1 MDIQV
6 AVVLVGS
13 ILGAAAG
20 GFWMAVKGASVP
32 DRSEKYQ
39 ERIAANNGN
48 GASYLRTAS
57 DEAAR
62 ALTDSNLNLSVA
74 ISQILRQS
82 ESDKAERAALLE
94 KLERLERQIEHH
106 DRETG
111 VMQTS
116 IHALEDQLIAK
127 TREIAALQRA
137 DGDNK
142 RQINRLEGEV
152 AALRKENAQLVAELK
167 ERTKE
172 RDAALAQVV
181 ALEENMIDMSL
192 RIEDIGKKQTDELR
206 KLEDVNHENESKD

>member
-1 MDIQV
+1 MQQLDSC
-6 AVVLVGS
+6 LE
-13 ILGAAAG
+13 
-20 GFWMAVKGASVP
+20 
-32 DRSEKYQ
+32 RSEIQRK
-39 ERIAANNGN
+39 
-48 GASYLRTAS
+48 
-57 DEAAR
+57 
-62 ALTDSNLNLSVA
+62 TDRFGQSV
-74 ISQILRQS
+74 
-82 ESDKAERAALLE
+82 
-94 KLERLERQIEHH
+94 
-106 DRETG
+106 G
-111 VMQTS
+111 
-116 IHALEDQLIAK
+116 
-127 TREIAALQRA
+127 EIAALQRA